1 LANVFAALARFPAFD
16 PWPLQG
22 LQVLTS
28 VTALYMT
35 LFILT
40 AQRRED
46 ELGEL
51 REQLTLQMSIA
62 SEQKIAKVIE
72 LLEELRRDLPSV
84 RDRSDANAEALSK
97 PANPDV
103 VLEVLKER
111 QQDLR
116 DSPNLDQD

>member
-1 LANVFAALARFPAFD
+1 
-16 PWPLQG
+16 
-22 LQVLTS
+22 
-28 VTALYMT
+28 
-35 LFILT
+35 
-40 AQRRED
+40 
-46 ELGEL
+46 
-51 REQLTLQMSIA
+51 MSIA

-97 PANPDV
+97 PADPDA

-116 DSPNLDQD
+116 DDSDLDQDREGYATRLSPESY